1 LALSLE
7 HKAPKIFRKCTPGG
21 LPVYAIA
28 FTASLGLLAFMGTS
42 TGTAG
47 TVFTWLYNLSASTGL
62 IAWVVSRPHGAL
74 CVVDFRLTARNRS
87 QVILGSYLRFYYGL
101 KRQGIDRRDFPFVA
115 PLQPYLSWY
124 GFIFFL
130 IVIFFSGYTVFLE
143 GNWNTSDF
151 FSY

>member
-1 LALSLE
+1 MYPWRSSYL
-7 HKAPKIFRKCTPGG
+7 
-21 LPVYAIA
+21 
-28 FTASLGLLAFMGTS
+28 
-42 TGTAG
+42 
-47 TVFTWLYNLSASTGL
+47 
-62 IAWVVSRPHGAL
+62 
-74 CVVDFRLTARNRS
+74 RNRLDRQS
-87 QVILGSYLRFYYGL
+87 RSIGVHGYQHGNRRDGLQLVVQLERLDRIDRLGRECFLSIGPDHNFASANQEFCYRLCQVILGSYLRFYYGL

-115 PLQPYLSWY
+115 PMQPYLSWY

>member
-1 LALSLE
+1 
-7 HKAPKIFRKCTPGG
+7 
-21 LPVYAIA
+21 
-28 FTASLGLLAFMGTS
+28 MGTS

-47 TVFTWLYNLSASTGL
+47 TVFNWLYNLSASTGL
-62 IAWVVSRPHGAL
+62 IAWVVSLISSRPPSNPVIANQEIFHSL
-74 CVVDFRLTARNRS
+74 C

-115 PLQPYLSWY
+115 PFQPYLSWY

>member
-1 LALSLE
+1 
-7 HKAPKIFRKCTPGG
+7 
-21 LPVYAIA
+21 
-28 FTASLGLLAFMGTS
+28 MGTS

-47 TVFTWLYNLSASTGL
+47 TVFNWLYNLSASTGL
-62 IAWVVSRPHGAL
+62 IAWVVSLFSVFRPEPNLAIANQEIRHPL
-74 CVVDFRLTARNRS
+74 C

-115 PLQPYLSWY
+115 PFQPYLSWY